1 MADGERVIAG
11 DLLYE
16 RTHKIRRNDH
26 VQGGKDGCEDDEL
39 AAREARVDACGDEYE
54 WEPIEHVAGEE
65 DGLPLG
71 EAGDKNIDRESEDH
85 DDADLSAVFGSDV
98 HRGRFDRL
106 GHDGVE
112 GGRNA
117 VDRVSRDEPV
127 PVESTKKPTAVM
139 MVPRTISE
147 NDFFWRIRPMHAMSA
162 RKIAPWPKIS

>member
-16 RTHKIRRNDH
+16 RTHKIRRNGH

-71 EAGDKNIDRESEDH
+71 EAGDKNIDREARIMTMPISVPY
-85 DDADLSAVFGSDV
+85 SAPMSTVVDSIAWGMMV
-98 HRGRFDRL
+98 L
-106 GHDGVE
+106 KAVE
-112 GGRNA
+112 MPSIEFPVMR
-117 VDRVSRDEPV
+117 PV

-147 NDFFWRIRPMHAMSA
+147 NDFFGELRPMHAMSA
-162 RKIAPWPKIS
+162 RR

>member
-11 DLLYE
+11 DLIYE

-106 GHDGVE
+106 G
-112 GGRNA
+112 
-117 VDRVSRDEPV
+117 S
-127 PVESTKKPTAVM
+127 
-139 MVPRTISE
+139 
-147 NDFFWRIRPMHAMSA
+147 
-162 RKIAPWPKIS
+162 